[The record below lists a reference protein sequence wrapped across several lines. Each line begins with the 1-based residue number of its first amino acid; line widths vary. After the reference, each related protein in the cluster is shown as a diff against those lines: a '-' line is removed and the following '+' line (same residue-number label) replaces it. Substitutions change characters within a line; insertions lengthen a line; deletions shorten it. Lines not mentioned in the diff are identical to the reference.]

1 MLLGL
6 GVLFMGV
13 SPRIW
18 MFIIC
23 TSLLPHHSSLP
34 NSHNVKALGIYA
46 LGSGLGLFML
56 SLLTTKTFKH
66 LDEQHTAQL
75 YSAVVL
81 VETVGEVVGI
91 PILSSTM
98 IAGISIGGYGV
109 GLPFYVCAV
118 SFTSRTCRSAFAHGL
133 TCASRAFTLP
143 PALRSGSCDPASYG
157 VPRYRTLR
165 FNNIFIVGSVGT
177 MGMAGKAF

>member
-109 GLPFYVCAV
+109 GLPFVIEPYDLITYLLWARLGLWAWLARRFKRVGLLAV
-118 SFTSRTCRSAFAHGL
+118 SLSQSAARL
-133 TCASRAFTLP
+133 FTL
-143 PALRSGSCDPASYG
+143 ATRNGKDNSMKLWVG
-157 VPRYRTLR
+157 VNTS
-165 FNNIFIVGSVGT
+165 I
-177 MGMAGKAF
+177 GKQYK

>member
-1 MLLGL
+1 
-6 GVLFMGV
+6 
-13 SPRIW
+13 
-18 MFIIC
+18 
-23 TSLLPHHSSLP
+23 
-34 NSHNVKALGIYA
+34 
-46 LGSGLGLFML
+46 ML

-75 YSAVVL
+75 YSAVML

-165 FNNIFIVGSVGT
+165 FNNIFIVTRLGLWAWLARRFKRVDCFTFAKCGT
-177 MGMAGKAF
+177 AIHLGHEERQRQFHEALGWCKYIDRKAIQVVQ